1 MIVSAFTTLER
12 IRRWV
17 RRHPRIT
24 AVLVVAAVMFFVD
37 AVGTSL
43 AIADNTGPDAVPWLP
58 PTAMVDQDGVT
69 LLQYNML
76 PLDRGDAWTLQK
88 GFWTNPTDTLWT
100 MHLMGVAWSLWMFE
114 FQLSFQWVDWI
125 TGPISAIADFAQTAV
140 TQIGWVPLAM
150 AITGLVCGIAIL
162 TGRIGSGIAELLIS
176 AVCLALS
183 LGILL
188 NPVAS
193 LSGPNGAIVWSATQG
208 GNLAAAIASDDPV
221 LPTDEPSLDDA
232 QRVLS
237 GTITTQLMDIFVRRP
252 AQEIAFGHQLEGS
265 CATTF
270 SEQMKTVNPLD
281 KASTSVRDAVK
292 GCDQA
297 AWDYVTNPGAGMLLT
312 TAVIWF
318 GSGALILL
326 ADVFALMLLIVVLYA
341 LWCAAKLIILVPVN
355 LLPGFGRTALF
366 KSLIGM
372 WVGVLSVG
380 GAIILLAGYLRVLS
394 GVMGAASDVGIPM
407 LAQTLLVNMVVLA
420 LIVTF
425 FVAWAQARRA
435 GETLAARLGRIGF
448 SGGGA
453 AAARHSN
460 PVLQSAKRL
469 GEHYVLEKMRK
480 APQIEAAGNTY
491 NVLNVGGG
499 GRPAAGADLGEVPAT
514 TSAASGGAGRLVD
527 AVGVA
532 STAKKALAAGT
543 AAGAAVGSG
552 GTSAVVMT
560 VAKVAGKQV
569 LQRAITE
576 GGKKALTAGSRPD
589 STGSGPVGTEAPT
602 FRGFGRQIVV
612 DSNGHGSVRPVEAP
626 ERGGVY
632 TVTSMPPRPTADD
645 GELRQRLAAAAARKE
660 LTA

>member
-1 MIVSAFTTLER
+1 MIASAFTTLAR

-24 AVLVVAAVMFFVD
+24 AVLVVAAVLFFVD

-58 PTAMVDQDGVT
+58 PTAMVDQDGVS

-125 TGPISAIADFAQTAV
+125 TGPISAIADFIQSAV

-150 AITGLVCGIAIL
+150 AITGLVCGIALL
-162 TGRIGSGIAELLIS
+162 TGRIASGITELLIS
-176 AVCLALS
+176 AACLALS

-193 LSGPNGAIVWSATQG
+193 LAGPNGAIVWSATQG
-208 GNLAAAIASDDPV
+208 GNLAASIAADNPV

-237 GTITTQLMDIFVRRP
+237 ETITTQLMDIFVRRP
-252 AQEIAFGHQLEGS
+252 AQEIAFGHQLEGA

-270 SEQMKTVNPLD
+270 SEQMKAVNPLD

-312 TAVIWF
+312 TAVIWL
-318 GSGALILL
+318 GSGALIVL

-372 WVGVLSVG
+372 WVGVLAVG
-380 GAIILLAGYLRVLS
+380 GAIILLAGYLRVLA
-394 GVMGAASDVGIPM
+394 GVMGAASTAGIPM
-407 LAQTLLVNMVVLA
+407 LAQTLMVNMVVLA

-425 FVAWAQARRA
+425 IVAWVQARRA

-448 SGGGA
+448 SGGA
-453 AAARHSN
+453 AAARRTS

-469 GEHYVLEKMRK
+469 GEHYVMEKMRK
-480 APQIEAAGNTY
+480 APQIQSAGNTY
-491 NVLNVGGG
+491 NVLAVGGG
-499 GRPAAGADLGEVPAT
+499 GRSAAVADLGEVPAT

-543 AAGAAVGSG
+543 AASAAVGSG

-569 LQRAITE
+569 LQRAIAE
-576 GGKKALTAGSRPD
+576 GSKKALTAGSKPAKAD
-589 STGSGPVGTEAPT
+589 PGPVVTEAST
-602 FRGFGRQIVV
+602 FRAFGRQIVV
-612 DSNGHGSVRPVEAP
+612 DSNGHGSVRPMEAP

-632 TVTSMPPRPTADD
+632 TVTSMPPRPAADD
-645 GELRQRLAAAAARKE
+645 GELRRRLAAAAAGRE